1 MSAAA
6 CAFIFEG
13 NRSDSDIVS
22 SLKIL
27 KLSVQIIEE
36 GEIHEKVNRIE
47 SDLTKNRFSYVPK
60 RFKHFHKTCT
70 EF

>member
-47 SDLTKNRFSYVPK
+47 SDLTKKQIFVCPE
-60 RFKHFHKTCT
+60 TI
-70 EF
+70 